1 MVIVTPLG
9 VDADD
14 EEEAAVLPP
23 LLVDGL
29 EAEDPSEPREVW
41 GEPPVLVGL

>member
-1 MVIVTPLG
+1 VIVIVTPLT
-9 VDADD
+9 VEADD
-14 EEEAAVLPP
+14 EEDAVLPL

-29 EAEDPSEPREVW
+29 EAELLSEPRVVW